1 MLECRISVAANSWR
15 GALLTMSALAAGP
28 AACSSASPIA
38 LPGAPQGESTPKGSG
53 DATLR
58 SLVVSTGSL
67 VPAFTPSG
75 TDYNITSLTSL
86 EPVQVTATTN
96 DPQATV
102 TIQGA
107 AATSGKAASLTL
119 SPREDITVV
128 VTSGESSLAYKVN
141 YVPTDMPAY
150 TVTTTPNAGT
160 EDILLAP
167 GFTYLLVIDRSGA
180 PLWYRSYPQ
189 QSVEDLQQHVLPAGT
204 FYSAVTGTANPA
216 GWTLG
221 QAHVF
226 DAQFHDIAQVQML
239 PHADHGALPAE
250 AHDFMVLGDQHYV
263 VETYLQ
269 RTIDMK
275 WWNPAWSDQAPV
287 VSCLVQE
294 IDHGQ
299 VVFEWDSANDWSLY
313 ADCDDPTNCGFG
325 STQVS
330 DYLHLNSIDIDPSD
344 GNFIFSLRHANAIVK
359 VDRKT
364 AKTIWTLGGKEDQ
377 FGLQAEQVFSHQH
390 HARMHADGTMTVF
403 DNGNN
408 LHQSRALQL
417 TLDQVNHKV
426 VNFDVIY
433 EKPSGQAATAFMG
446 SVVPTGASRYVIG
459 WGGWL
464 TMDVLPSANEILD
477 GQPVWSLQ
485 FTAPAVFSYRALP
498 IQKL

>member
-1 MLECRISVAANSWR
+1 VNRGLCRSVLASFAV
-15 GALLTMSALAAGP
+15 LAAG
-28 AACSSASPIA
+28 CSSASPIP
-38 LPGAPQGESTPKGSG
+38 LPGGPGGSSVPKGSG

-67 VPAFTPSG
+67 VPEFTPSG
-75 TDYNITSLTSL
+75 TDYNVTSLTSL
-86 EPVQVTATTN
+86 EPIEVTATTN

-107 AATSGKAASLTL
+107 PEQSGAAKSLTL

-128 VTSGESSLAYKVN
+128 VTSGETSLSYKVN
-141 YVPTDMPAY
+141 YVPTDMPTY
-150 TVTTTPNAGT
+150 TVTTTPQAGD

-167 GFTYLLVIDRSGA
+167 GFAYLLVMDRSGA
-180 PLWYRSYPQ
+180 PLWYRTYPQ
-189 QSVEDLQQHVLPAGT
+189 QAVEDLQQHVLPTGNV
-204 FYSAVTGTANPA
+204 YSAVIGTPNMS

-221 QAHVF
+221 AAHVF
-226 DAQFHDIAQVQML
+226 DAQFHEKATVQML
-239 PHADHGALPAE
+239 AHAAHGPLPAE

-269 RTIDMK
+269 RTIDLHLF
-275 WWNPAWSDQAPV
+275 NPAWSTQAPV
-287 VSCLVQE
+287 MSCLVQE

-299 VVFEWDSANDWSLY
+299 VVFEWDSQNVSSLY
-313 ADCDDPTNCGFG
+313 SDCDDPTNCKFG
-325 STQVS
+325 TSAVS

-344 GNFIFSLRHANAIVK
+344 GNFVFSFRHTNSIVK

-364 AKTIWTLGGKEDQ
+364 AAIIWTLGGKEDQ

-403 DNGNN
+403 DNGNG
-408 LHQSRALQL
+408 LHQSRALQI

-426 VNFDVIY
+426 LNFDVIY
-433 EKPSGQAATAFMG
+433 EKPTTQAATAFMG
-446 SVVPTGASRYVIG
+446 SVAPTGTSRYLIG

-464 TMDVLPSANEILD
+464 TTDLLPSASEIVN
-477 GQPVWSLQ
+477 GQPVWSLK
-485 FTAPAVFSYRALP
+485 FTAPSVFSYRALP
-498 IQKL
+498 IPKL

>member
-1 MLECRISVAANSWR
+1 MLR
-15 GALLTMSALAAGP
+15 GLSLGVLVSFAVLAAG
-28 AACSSASPIA
+28 CSSASPIP
-38 LPGAPQGESTPKGSG
+38 LPGGPDGTSAPKGSG

-67 VPAFTPSG
+67 VPAFTPGG

-86 EPVQVTATTN
+86 EAIQVTATTN

-107 AATSGKAASLTL
+107 PAESGKASTLTL
-119 SPREDITVV
+119 TPREDIAVV
-128 VTSGESSLAYKVN
+128 VTSGETSLSYKVN

-150 TVTTTPNAGT
+150 TVKTTEQAGD

-180 PLWYRSYPQ
+180 PLWYRTYPQ
-189 QSVEDLQQHVLPAGT
+189 QAVEDLQQHVLPKPTGNV
-204 FYSAVTGTANPA
+204 YSAVIGTANPS

-221 QAHVF
+221 AAHVF
-226 DAQFHDIAQVQML
+226 DAQFHDVAQVQL
-239 PHADHGALPAE
+239 LAHADHGPLPAE
-250 AHDFMVLGDQHYV
+250 AHDFMVLGDEHYV

-269 RTIDMK
+269 RTLDMHVL
-275 WWNPAWSDQAPV
+275 NPAWSDKAPV
-287 VSCLVQE
+287 MSCLVQE

-313 ADCDDPTNCGFG
+313 TDCDDPTNCKFG
-325 STQVS
+325 ASTVS
-330 DYLHLNSIDIDPSD
+330 DYLHLNSIDIDPTD
-344 GNFIFSLRHANAIVK
+344 GNFVFSFRHANAIVK

-364 AKTIWTLGGKEDQ
+364 ATTIWTLGGKADQ

-390 HARMHADGTMTVF
+390 HARMHPDGTMTVF
-403 DNGNN
+403 DNGNG

-417 TLDQVNHKV
+417 TLDQTNHKV
-426 VNFDVIY
+426 LNFDVVY
-433 EKPSGQAATAFMG
+433 EKPTTQAATAFMG
-446 SVVPTGASRYVIG
+446 SVVAMGSSRYVIG

-464 TMDVLPSANEILD
+464 TMDVLPSASEVVN

-498 IQKL
+498 IPKL